1 MHLFDFSLV
10 CVNKCLLKS
19 PAWDYAKSHRL
30 HLFDFSPLCVSNVY
44 WTSFDQHRQS
54 HTGCIH
60 LTFLQCEF
68 SNVSSNG
75 RPAAWGDTKSH
86 WLHLFGFSPLCVSK
100 CLLKELG
107 SAQAKSH
114 RMHFFCVR
122 YQMVLKMP
130 VCGEVKSHKAARQLL
145 LLLQGKGNHLQN
157 GVLLH
162 LLHLVALHYHVTPVW
177 RSTWSGSALCVFK
190 CLFKV
195 FE

>member
-19 PAWDYAKSHRL
+19 PASDYAKSHRL
-30 HLFDFSPLCVSNVY
+30 HLFDFSPMCVSNVY

-114 RMHFFCVR
+114 RMHFFVCVIR
-122 YQMVLKMP
+122 
-130 VCGEVKSHKAARQLL
+130 
-145 LLLQGKGNHLQN
+145 
-157 GVLLH
+157 
-162 LLHLVALHYHVTPVW
+162 
-177 RSTWSGSALCVFK
+177 WSSK
-190 CLFKV
+190 CLYVNHTRLLDSFCFSYKV
-195 FE
+195 RATISRMVCSSISSIL

>member
-1 MHLFDFSLV
+1 M
-10 CVNKCLLKS
+10 
-19 PAWDYAKSHRL
+19 
-30 HLFDFSPLCVSNVY
+30 
-44 WTSFDQHRQS
+44 QS
-54 HTGCIH
+54 HIDCIC
-60 LTFLQCEF
+60 LTFLHCASQ
-68 SNVSSNG
+68 
-75 RPAAWGDTKSH
+75 
-86 WLHLFGFSPLCVSK
+86 
-100 CLLKELG
+100 CLLNELW

-114 RMHFFCVR
+114 GLHSFDFSPVWVFKCVFKWPACSLRGYKVTLVAFVWFFSTVRFQMFTERAWVSAGKVTQDAFFCVR

-130 VCGEVKSHKAARQLL
+130 VCESHKAARQLL

>member
-1 MHLFDFSLV
+1 MQSHIDCICLTFLHCASQMFTERALISTGKVTRAAFIWLFSSVSFQM
-10 CVNKCLLKS
+10 CLQMAGLQ
-19 PAWDYAKSHRL
+19 PEGI
-30 HLFDFSPLCVSNVY
+30 
-44 WTSFDQHRQS
+44 QS
-54 HTGCIH
+54 HTGCIC
-60 LTFLQCEF
+60 LVFLHCAF
-68 SNVSSNG
+68 PNVY
-75 RPAAWGDTKSH
+75 WKS
-86 WLHLFGFSPLCVSK
+86 
-100 CLLKELG
+100 LG
-107 SAQAKSH
+107 QRRH
-114 RMHFFCVR
+114 GHTGCIFCVR